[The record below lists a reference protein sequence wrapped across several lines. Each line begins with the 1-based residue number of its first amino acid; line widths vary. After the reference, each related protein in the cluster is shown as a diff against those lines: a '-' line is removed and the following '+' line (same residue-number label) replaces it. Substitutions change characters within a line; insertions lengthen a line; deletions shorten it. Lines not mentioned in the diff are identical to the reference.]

1 MKLRSRFALRSI
13 ALGLAAAALIAAGS
27 PAEADDKVSLR
38 LKWLNLAE
46 TGLGPEDCRQL
57 LAGAATH
64 ELVFLNLTWNALGDA
79 GAAAFQLIM
88 TAIGN
93 TYGAWDNNVNNL
105 WNTPDPA
112 GGS

>member
-1 MKLRSRFALRSI
+1 MAQWVNRFLHEDHGQDLIEYALLCTVI
-13 ALGLAAAALIAAGS
+13 GL
-27 PAEADDKVSLR
+27 
-38 LKWLNLAE
+38 
-46 TGLGPEDCRQL
+46 
-57 LAGAATH
+57 
-64 ELVFLNLTWNALGDA
+64 A